1 MQKPWRDTAMTK
13 QNVKALESNRIK
25 SKKKKKR
32 KWGNMA
38 SYYKEN
44 GDDFCIYER

>member
-1 MQKPWRDTAMTK
+1 MTK

-25 SKKKKKR
+25 IKQKKKKR

-44 GDDFCIYER
+44 GEDFCIYER